1 MVDVSSKN
9 VTERKAQARAV
20 IDLPAEIVEQL
31 TDDEIHVKKGP
42 VFQTAI
48 LAGIMAVKKTSDLIP
63 LCHPL
68 PISKSSIDIKVN
80 GNQVFVNCQ
89 VKVSGKTGVEMEALT
104 GASVAAL
111 TIYDMCKG
119 FSHDITI
126 KNIQL
131 IQKSGG
137 KRDFSRS
144 A

>member
-1 MVDVSSKN
+1 MVDVSAKD

-20 IDLPAEIVEQL
+20 IELPSEIVEQL

-80 GNQVFVNCQ
+80 GNEVFVDCL
-89 VKVSGKTGVEMEALT
+89 VKVTGKTGVEMEALT
-104 GASVAAL
+104 AASASAL
-111 TIYDMCKG
+111 TMYDMMKWTG
-119 FSHDITI
+119 QNITI
-126 KNIQL
+126 SDIKL
-131 IQKSGG
+131 LEKSGG
-137 KRDFSRS
+137 KSGDYCRS
-144 A
+144 